1 MGTLGLLIDLSWRA
15 YPAAA
20 LALAGVVAL
29 GASIRIQIAA
39 RGHAV
44 NEDSAPLTLVSTIRL
59 LLLGTSLLA
68 FGAGWLFGITWIMV
82 LAGVIGAEELLET
95 SIAASALKEG
105 QRLQLTKSAISAKR
119 P

>member
-1 MGTLGLLIDLSWRA
+1 M
-15 YPAAA
+15 
-20 LALAGVVAL
+20 AL
-29 GASIRIQIAA
+29 GASIRVQVAA

-44 NEDSAPLTLVSTIRL
+44 NDAGTPLTLVSTIRL
-59 LLLGTSLLA
+59 LLVGTSLLA
-68 FGAGWLFGITWIMV
+68 FGAGWLFEITWIMV

-105 QRLQLTKSAISAKR
+105 RRLQQAKSASSARR